1 MQISM
6 YSASVHLFAKMFENM
21 LGWLDKAQVHAETR
35 NFDPALFL
43 QMRLAPDMLPLIDQV
58 QLATDTATT
67 WMSRLTGVEMREWE
81 HTETTL
87 DEVRSRIR
95 RTIGYLRSIDPGSI
109 NGSEEREIVHP
120 HRFGEFRIDGEN
132 YLKMV
137 TANLFF
143 HVTIVYALLRHGG
156 IELGKGDYLG

>member
-6 YSASVHLFAKMFENM
+6 HSASVHIFAKMFENM
-21 LGWLDKAQVHAETR
+21 LGWLNKAQAHAEAR
-35 NFDPALFL
+35 NFDPGLFL
-43 QMRLAPDMLPLIDQV
+43 QMRLAPDMLPMLVQV

-67 WMSRLTGVEMREWE
+67 WMSRLAGVDVREWE
-81 HTETTL
+81 HSETTL
-87 DEVRSRIR
+87 DDVRNRIR
-95 RTIGYLRSIDPGSI
+95 RTIRYLRSIDPASI

-120 HRFGEFRIDGEN
+120 HRFGELRMDGEN
-132 YLKMV
+132 YLKMM

-156 IELGKGDYLG
+156 VELGKADYLG